1 MGKFLAKE
9 SSIKADIVI
18 PVPDS
23 GVPAA
28 LGYAEESKSLLGLGL
43 LEIIMLE
50 ERSLSLL
57 KK

>member
-28 LGYAEESKSLLGLGL
+28 LGYARRVKNSIWTWDYKKSLCW
-43 LEIIMLE
+43 
-50 ERSLSLL
+50 
-57 KK
+57 KNFY